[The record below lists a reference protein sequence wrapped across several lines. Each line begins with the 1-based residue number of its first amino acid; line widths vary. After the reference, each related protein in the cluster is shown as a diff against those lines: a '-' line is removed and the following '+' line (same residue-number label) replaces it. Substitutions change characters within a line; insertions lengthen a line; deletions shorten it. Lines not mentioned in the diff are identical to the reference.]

1 MAGEASITLQ
11 SRYLLVNV
19 QGDALPPEEI
29 KLAIS
34 TAIKQATKSNLNIV
48 VLREVFSKQPAT
60 AIDFFDCALFL
71 TEAVRQFEY
80 RNKIALVFP
89 QEMHYKKLDFFTDA
103 SSNRGI
109 NIKLFS
115 TKEEAHKWLGIDSD

>member
-1 MAGEASITLQ
+1 M
-11 SRYLLVNV
+11 
-19 QGDALPPEEI
+19 
-29 KLAIS
+29 
-34 TAIKQATKSNLNIV
+34 
-48 VLREVFSKQPAT
+48 REVFSKQPAT

-71 TEAVRQFEY
+71 TEVVRQFEY

-89 QEMHYKKLDFFTDA
+89 QEMHHNKLDFFTDA

-115 TKEEAHKWLGIDSD
+115 TKKEAHKWLGIDSD

>member
-34 TAIKQATKSNLNIV
+34 TAIKQATKSKPEYSCIE
-48 VLREVFSKQPAT
+48 RSFFKAT
-60 AIDFFDCALFL
+60 C
-71 TEAVRQFEY
+71 
-80 RNKIALVFP
+80 N
-89 QEMHYKKLDFFTDA
+89 
-103 SSNRGI
+103 
-109 NIKLFS
+109 
-115 TKEEAHKWLGIDSD
+115 SDRLL